1 MVLCSVTSVLK
12 TQYFLNYKLVILFLM
27 RNMYPPC
34 ETVAR
39 YVLPVFR
46 SFVAKELVEKYGFTQ
61 VEAAKR
67 LGTTQAAISQYLHS
81 KRGYGGADQFRNAL
95 PRIRESASET
105 ARRIVAE
112 NMSSDE
118 LRVAFC
124 DLCMRLQRTT

>member
-1 MVLCSVTSVLK
+1 
-12 TQYFLNYKLVILFLM
+12 M
-27 RNMYPPC
+27 RNMYPRC

-46 SFVAKELVEKYGFTQ
+46 SFVAKELIEKYGFTQ

-81 KRGYGGADQFRNAL
+81 KRGYGGADQFRETL

-105 ARRIVAE
+105 ARRIVKE
-112 NMSSDE
+112 NISLNDAMT
-118 LRVAFC
+118 AFC
-124 DLCMRLQRTT
+124 NLCRELYQTK